1 MHQHQQIRLWDVLTR
16 TSFAYWWG
24 RGYTYVEV
32 PSLVRASGA
41 CEFVDSLMEAAL
53 DGGITW
59 ASQPVFLKQTGQLHL
74 EGALGTFPKVFTSG
88 RSFRG
93 ERHDP
98 SDGRHCLEFS
108 LHEIEFRGEP
118 ADLYD
123 ALLSE
128 IQGFVQALASH
139 CVAASADLGLTAAQV
154 KRLDKWSYTPFA
166 RLTYD
171 EAIRE
176 LQAMGESIQW
186 GEDFSHHQE
195 LKLADKFG
203 PVFMMK
209 FPDPLWEHPE
219 LEGRELRVIKFFN
232 MYPDGNGRIDS
243 ADLILPGSGES
254 VGAAVR
260 LHKLDLLRDRLT
272 HSLMFEHLVSRRWE
286 WFIKSPPTSV
296 GGLRGLG
303 DVTDEVVRASVLADF
318 EPYFREVGSHAL
330 PHAGCGF
337 GMNRIAQA
345 LIGKPTIEEIDAFP
359 VTYAGF
365 RTLSS
370 PYEVGGSRGESLAEV
385 GGPQGG
391 NGHHAIATDVK
402 ALDMIEVVTN

>member
-1 MHQHQQIRLWDVLTR
+1 MNASQKVKLWDLATR
-16 TSFAYWWG
+16 TSFMHWWS

-53 DGGITW
+53 DGGLNW

-74 EGALGTFPKVFTSG
+74 EGALGAFPKVFTAG

-108 LHEIEFRGEP
+108 LHEIEFRGDP
-118 ADLYD
+118 ADLYLS
-123 ALLSE
+123 LLHE
-128 IQGFVQALASH
+128 IESFVQAL
-139 CVAASADLGLTAAQV
+139 CNQVSAHADELNVSKAQRE
-154 KRLDKWSYTPFA
+154 RLEVWAHRPFT

-171 EAIRE
+171 EAIHT
-176 LQAMGESIQW
+176 LQRAGESIQW

-195 LKLADKFG
+195 LKLAEMHG
-203 PVFMMK
+203 PVFLMK

-232 MYPDGNGRIDS
+232 MLPDGLGRIDS

-260 LHKLDLLRDRLT
+260 LYDLNTLRYRLES
-272 HSLMFEHLVSRRWE
+272 SLMFEHLVDRRWE
-286 WFIKSPPTSV
+286 WYIRASHQA
-296 GGLRGLG
+296 
-303 DVTDEVVRASVLADF
+303 TDEQVRASVMADF
-318 EPYFREVGSHAL
+318 EPYFEEVGSHGL

-337 GMNRIAQA
+337 GMNRIMQA
-345 LIGKPTIEEIDAFP
+345 LVAVPTIEQADVYP

-365 RTLSS
+365 RSPTLPAAPVS
-370 PYEVGGSRGESLAEV
+370 
-385 GGPQGG
+385 
-391 NGHHAIATDVK
+391 NGK
-402 ALDMIEVVTN
+402 IEHPEELLVEA